1 MQYTPAVDDFVN
13 CLRRSG
19 LVDERETDALV
30 DGLAQDGVDVRDP
43 KKIAAALVRN
53 ETLTKWQAENLLRG
67 KRRGFVLGKYRLLGL
82 LGRGA
87 NNSVYIGEHSLM
99 HRRCAIKVL
108 PTKNLSSSSTALSRF
123 QQEARGGR
131 PVGSHKYR
139 AGLRPGPGQGRQV
152 GRSFLRHGAGRRAK
166 VSRSASSRDGPLPAI
181 DAADLIR
188 QAADGLAHAHKAGII
203 HRDIKP
209 ANLLVDRQGVVKILD
224 LGLAKISD
232 ILSDESPV
240 LGTADFLA
248 PEQALDAKTADA
260 RSDVYSL
267 GCTFY
272 FVLCGQPPFSGGTL
286 SERLVRHLFETPVA
300 LARKRPEL
308 PPDLTSL
315 VHRML
320 AKNPNERIQTS
331 AEVSSLLR
339 NWLLKHADRQWLRD
353 HPALLG
359 SGRPGTGETD
369 AAKLAPSDQDVG
381 QVAHD
386 IDCRSRRDDFPQSEN
401 PLGPGRARPGSR
413 DGTSRRRCDF
423 PRFRGVS
430 GTDLARHAVAHEGSP
445 RTRRFAIVAVACFE
459 EAPRRVNRRSVH
471 ACEGQGISLRLR
483 DGILAARLRARLND
497 RSPLS
502 QVFHAFNRGFGRC
515 PCRCTRASRNPP
527 ELRRRSNF
535 ARETTSA

>member
-30 DGLAQDGVDVRDP
+30 DGLAQDGVDIRDP
-43 KKIAAALVRN
+43 KQIAAALVRN
-53 ETLTKWQAENLLRG
+53 ETLTKWQAEMLLRG

-123 QQEARGGR
+123 QQEARA
-131 PVGSHKYR
+131 VALLDHTNIVR
-139 AGLRPGPGQGRQV
+139 AYDLGQDKDGKSIV
-152 GRSFLRHGAGRRAK
+152 HFFVMELVEGESFEER
-166 VSRSASSRDGPLPAI
+166 VSRDGPLPAI

-300 LARKRPEL
+300 LARKRPDL

-331 AEVSSLLR
+331 AEVCSLLR
-339 NWLLKHADRQWLRD
+339 SWLLKHADRQWLRA

-359 SGRPGTGETD
+359 GGGTGEPTD
-369 AAKLAPSDQDVG
+369 AARLAPSDQDMG
-381 QVAHD
+381 QVAQRPATESVVTTRVAEVLAGTAAPDLVPVMEHPGAAATFLGAEEFQVP
-386 IDCRSRRDDFPQSEN
+386 ISPVTRSLMKDPAE
-401 PLGPGRARPGSR
+401 PGALRSW
-413 DGTSRRRCDF
+413 
-423 PRFRGVS
+423 
-430 GTDLARHAVAHEGSP
+430 LARASK
-445 RTRRFAIVAVACFE
+445 
-459 EAPRRVNRRSVH
+459 
-471 ACEGQGISLRLR
+471 RLR
-483 DGILAARLRARLND
+483 G
-497 RSPLS
+497 
-502 QVFHAFNRGFGRC
+502 
-515 PCRCTRASRNPP
+515 
-527 ELRRRSNF
+527 E
-535 ARETTSA
+535 

>member
-1 MQYTPAVDDFVN
+1 MFMQYTPAVDDFVN

-19 LVDERETDALV
+19 LVDEREADALV
-30 DGLAQDGVDVRDP
+30 DGLAQAGVDISDP

-53 ETLTKWQAENLLRG
+53 ETLTKWQAEMLLRG

-123 QQEARGGR
+123 QQEARA
-131 PVGSHKYR
+131 VALLDHTNIVR
-139 AGLRPGPGQGRQV
+139 AYDLGQDKDGKSV
-152 GRSFLRHGAGRRAK
+152 VHFFVMELVEGESFEER
-166 VSRSASSRDGPLPAI
+166 VVRDGPLSAI

-203 HRDIKP
+203 HRDVKP

-232 ILSDESPV
+232 ILSDELPV

-300 LARKRPEL
+300 LARKRPDL

-315 VHRML
+315 VHQML
-320 AKNPNERIQTS
+320 AKNPNERIQTC

-339 NWLLKHADRQWLRD
+339 NWLLKHADRKWLRA

-359 SGRPGTGETD
+359 SGRSGTGETEV
-369 AAKLAPSDQDVG
+369 AKFAPSDQDVG
-381 QVAHD
+381 QVAQT
-386 IDCRSRRDDFPQSEN
+386 SAPEAVVTTPQSES
-401 PLGPGRARPGSR
+401 LSGPGAPDLVPVMEHPGAAATFLGSEEFQVPISPVTR
-413 DGTSRRRCDF
+413 LHMKDRRE
-423 PRFRGVS
+423 PGA
-430 GTDLARHAVAHEGSP
+430 L
-445 RTRRFAIVAVACFE
+445 
-459 EAPRRVNRRSVH
+459 RSW
-471 ACEGQGISLRLR
+471 
-483 DGILAARLRARLND
+483 
-497 RSPLS
+497 LS
-502 QVFHAFNRGFGRC
+502 
-515 PCRCTRASRNPP
+515 RASKK
-527 ELRRRSNF
+527 LRG
-535 ARETTSA
+535 E

>member
-1 MQYTPAVDDFVN
+1 MQYTPAVENFLN
-13 CLRRSG
+13 CWQRSG
-19 LVDERETDALV
+19 LVDERETDALI
-30 DGLAQDGVDVRDP
+30 DGLAQAGVDVRDP

-99 HRRCAIKVL
+99 RRRCAIKVL
-108 PTKNLSSSSTALSRF
+108 PTKHLSSSSTALSRF
-123 QQEARGGR
+123 QQEARA
-131 PVGSHKYR
+131 VALLDHTNIVR
-139 AGLRPGPGQGRQV
+139 AYDLGQDKDGKSV
-152 GRSFLRHGAGRRAK
+152 VHFFVMELVDGESFEERVA
-166 VSRSASSRDGPLPAI
+166 RDGPLPAI
-181 DAADLIR
+181 DAANLIR

-209 ANLLVDRQGVVKILD
+209 ANLLVDRQEVVKILD
-224 LGLAKISD
+224 LGLAKMSD

-300 LARKRPEL
+300 LARKRPDL

-331 AEVSSLLR
+331 EEISSLLR
-339 NWLLKHADRQWLRD
+339 NWLLKHADRQWLRA
-353 HPALLG
+353 HPAVLG
-359 SGRPGTGETD
+359 AGRTDKGETTE

-381 QVAHD
+381 QVAQRPAEMVATPPDAQTLAGPATPNLVPVMEHPGAAATFLD
-386 IDCRSRRDDFPQSEN
+386 SEEFQVPISPVTRSLMKD
-401 PLGPGRARPGSR
+401 RPGPS
-413 DGTSRRRCDF
+413 
-423 PRFRGVS
+423 
-430 GTDLARHAVAHEGSP
+430 AW
-445 RTRRFAIVAVACFE
+445 
-459 EAPRRVNRRSVH
+459 RSW
-471 ACEGQGISLRLR
+471 L
-483 DGILAARLRARLND
+483 
-497 RSPLS
+497 
-502 QVFHAFNRGFGRC
+502 
-515 PCRCTRASRNPP
+515 TRASKK
-527 ELRRRSNF
+527 LRG
-535 ARETTSA
+535 A

>member
-19 LVDERETDALV
+19 LVDEREADALL

-53 ETLTKWQAENLLRG
+53 ETLTKWQAEMLLRG

-99 HRRCAIKVL
+99 RRRCAIKVL
-108 PTKNLSSSSTALSRF
+108 PTKHLSSSSTALSRF
-123 QQEARGGR
+123 QQEARA
-131 PVGSHKYR
+131 VALLDHTNIVR
-139 AGLRPGPGQGRQV
+139 AYDLGQDKDGKSV
-152 GRSFLRHGAGRRAK
+152 VHFFVMELVDGESFEER
-166 VSRSASSRDGPLPAI
+166 VSRDGPLPAI

-188 QAADGLAHAHKAGII
+188 QAADGLAHAHKSGII
-203 HRDIKP
+203 HRDVKP

-232 ILSDESPV
+232 LLSDELPV

-272 FVLCGQPPFSGGTL
+272 FILCGQPPFSGGTL

-300 LARKRPEL
+300 LARKRPDL

-339 NWLLKHADRQWLRD
+339 NWLLKHADRQWLRA

-359 SGRPGTGETD
+359 GGRPGTGETE

-381 QVAHD
+381 QVVQASTSEAVVTAPAEIFSELAGPDLVPVMEHSGAAATFLGAEEFQVPISPVTRLHMKD
-386 IDCRSRRDDFPQSEN
+386 RREPGALRSW
-401 PLGPGRARPGSR
+401 
-413 DGTSRRRCDF
+413 
-423 PRFRGVS
+423 
-430 GTDLARHAVAHEGSP
+430 
-445 RTRRFAIVAVACFE
+445 
-459 EAPRRVNRRSVH
+459 
-471 ACEGQGISLRLR
+471 
-483 DGILAARLRARLND
+483 
-497 RSPLS
+497 LS
-502 QVFHAFNRGFGRC
+502 
-515 PCRCTRASRNPP
+515 RASKK
-527 ELRRRSNF
+527 LRG
-535 ARETTSA
+535 E